1 MITNIREAAKYLGIS
16 ARTVIRMINDGIFP
30 EPSQS
35 IEIGKGKI
43 LRSWKE
49 KDLDAFRSHLRPAHR
64 PKISDKKC
72 HTK

>member
-16 ARTVIRMINDGIFP
+16 ARTILRMLDEGIFP

-35 IEIGKGKI
+35 IEIGKGNI
-43 LRSWKE
+43 LRSWKD
-49 KDLDAFRSHLRPAHR
+49 KDLEAFRPHLRPPHR
-64 PKISDKKC
+64 PKSSDKKC